1 MVRSG
6 HEGASMSAMACY
18 QQSSGKRRSFQ
29 RKVLVI
35 LVLRVRPLSPLG
47 LLAVA
52 LLLVTP
58 LAAQDAA
65 SAKALLESAFRLYK
79 NGGKGVDTHSN
90 RYYHSSLKAL
100 MTADEK
106 AARDK
111 GTDIPFARGA
121 DNFCGCQEWEGF
133 WVSKMDLSV
142 QTRDRAE
149 AVVSFSVYAPKNRRN
164 TEARMYKYILVP
176 EHGNWRIYDI
186 LYLSDSDDSAK
197 SLRENISQDIEV
209 YSHEPTQ

>member
-1 MVRSG
+1 M
-6 HEGASMSAMACY
+6 
-18 QQSSGKRRSFQ
+18 
-29 RKVLVI
+29 
-35 LVLRVRPLSPLG
+35 LVLRVRPLSPIALLAAG
-47 LLAVA
+47 LLLA
-52 LLLVTP
+52 TP

-106 AARDK
+106 AVRDK

-121 DNFCGCQEWEGF
+121 DMFCDCQEWEGF

-142 QTRDRAE
+142 QTRHRAE
-149 AVVSFSVYAPKNRRN
+149 AVVSFSVYAPKNRKN
-164 TEARMYKYILVP
+164 TEARTYKYILVP
-176 EHGNWRIYDI
+176 ERGNWRIYDI
-186 LYLSDSDDSAK
+186 LYLSDSDYSIK
-197 SLRENISQDIEV
+197 SLRENLSHEIEA